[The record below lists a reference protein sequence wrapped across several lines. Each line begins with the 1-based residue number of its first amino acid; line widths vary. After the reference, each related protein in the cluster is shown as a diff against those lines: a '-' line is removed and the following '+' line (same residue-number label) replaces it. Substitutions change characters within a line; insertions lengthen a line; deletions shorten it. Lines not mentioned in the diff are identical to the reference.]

1 MMNIRAWGAYRGDGH
16 RVAKAAIGVFP
27 APV

>member
-16 RVAKAAIGVFP
+16 GLAKAAIGVFP